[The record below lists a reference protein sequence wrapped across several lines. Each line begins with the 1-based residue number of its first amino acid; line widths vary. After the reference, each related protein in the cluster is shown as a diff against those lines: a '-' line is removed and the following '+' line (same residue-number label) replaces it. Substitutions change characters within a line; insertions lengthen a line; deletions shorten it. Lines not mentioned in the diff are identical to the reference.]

1 MRRAV
6 PVTAVVLL
14 AGVLS
19 ACGSGAR
26 SGAAAPPSAT
36 ITPTTDTA
44 GSSPIPSAGI
54 PSPTSDQSGAETPAA
69 SASPSTDTSGS
80 SGPAASASP
89 QDVIAKIGCITPD
102 AGDGMPA
109 SAASNFEDLFQAI
122 GQGLVA
128 RSAACYI
135 DDGAFK
141 DNPVMVV
148 QVEPGHTP
156 SDLISAVTGAQLSYW
171 PLSPPGGG
179 DCVIITQ
186 TDAVHA
192 AILQRL
198 NSP

>member
-6 PVTAVVLL
+6 LVTAVVL

-19 ACGSGAR
+19 ACSSGSR
-26 SGAAAPPSAT
+26 SGAAALPSVT
-36 ITPTTDTA
+36 IISTA
-44 GSSPIPSAGI
+44 DAAGLPSISSAGI
-54 PSPTSDQSGAETPAA
+54 PSPTSDQSSDETPAPIG
-69 SASPSTDTSGS
+69 SPPADGSGS
-80 SGPAASASP
+80 SGPVAFALP
-89 QDVIAKIGCITPD
+89 QNVIDKIGCVVPD

-109 SAASNFEDLFQAI
+109 SAAANFDELFQAV

-148 QVEPGHTP
+148 QVAPGHTP
-156 SDLISAVTGAQLSYW
+156 SDLIGAVTGSRLSYW

-192 AILQRL
+192 AILERL
-198 NSP
+198 NTP